1 MEFSGTKPDVIV
13 LCINYH
19 DEMPYIRNT
28 MHALTGLTDAD
39 IKKETDMNAKKKIL
53 SIGNKKWKSK
63 DVENWDNLM
72 EEYAPGL
79 YDNYRAVGEKEAIE
93 QVKQLQPEIIM
104 MTNRTKGVLELLTK
118 KKQIHP
124 EGAVFVT
131 LADAVDDEQAAMDE
145 FKARGAYKC
154 YSNPLSVDTLVHDMY
169 VALNME

>member
-1 MEFSGTKPDVIV
+1 
-13 LCINYH
+13 
-19 DEMPYIRNT
+19 
-28 MHALTGLTDAD
+28 
-39 IKKETDMNAKKKIL
+39 MNVKKKIL
-53 SIGNKKWKSK
+53 TIENKNHKAK
-63 DVENWDNLM
+63 DYENWNNLM

-79 YDNYRAVGEKEAIE
+79 YETYHVVGEKETIE

-104 MTNRTKGVLELLTK
+104 LSNKIKGALELLSKIK
-118 KKQIHP
+118 KIYP
-124 EGAVFVT
+124 AGAVFVV